1 MNRYAVAVV
10 RSRIQRPRT
19 TTPPFILSPW
29 IAGLWLQFKCA
40 KTLLPS
46 NRSRPSRDRWL
57 MTLLLP
63 LTSTDGVARPSGAL
77 VEEGHT
83 NTLEPYPT
91 YQKVLNKE
99 WDEADCMRDILP
111 TIGVVEALP
120 TIVCDFSAIDA
131 LQWAIRCTRNGHRHG
146 RAARAFTDLQRR
158 PWALPRDYVDD
169 EVNLA
174 CDGCLSHSR
183 LAPQLTVER
192 GSLGNHKMDEGRG

>member
-1 MNRYAVAVV
+1 MNRYALAVV

-83 NTLEPYPT
+83 DTLEPYPT

-99 WDEADCMRDILP
+99 
-111 TIGVVEALP
+111 
-120 TIVCDFSAIDA
+120 
-131 LQWAIRCTRNGHRHG
+131 
-146 RAARAFTDLQRR
+146 
-158 PWALPRDYVDD
+158 
-169 EVNLA
+169 
-174 CDGCLSHSR
+174 
-183 LAPQLTVER
+183 
-192 GSLGNHKMDEGRG
+192 